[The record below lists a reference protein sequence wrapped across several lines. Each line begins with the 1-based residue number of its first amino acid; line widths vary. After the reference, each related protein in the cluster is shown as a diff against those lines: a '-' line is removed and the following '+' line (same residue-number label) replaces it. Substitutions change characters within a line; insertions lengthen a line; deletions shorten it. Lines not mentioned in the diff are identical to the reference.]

1 MKAIQIA
8 QFGEADELKYV
19 DVPDP
24 AAGPGGVLVE
34 VQAAGVNFADIYS
47 RRGQYPGPALPRILG
62 QEGAGV
68 VKALGEGATGF
79 AVGDTVAWSGIPQ
92 AYAELAVVSAARL
105 VKMPA
110 GVDAKTGAAA
120 MLQGMTAHYLCHAT
134 YPVQPG
140 DRVLIH
146 AGAGGVGLLLI
157 QMVKRLGGYVYTT
170 VSTPAKAAL
179 AREVG
184 ADETIIYT
192 DVDFAESIKRATN
205 GEGVHVVYDA
215 VGATTFDQSIAS
227 LRHRGYMVLYG
238 QASGPVPP
246 VPLSVLNAGSY
257 FLTRPTLVDYVA
269 AREELEQRSGD
280 VLRWIASGE
289 MKLRVEHVF
298 PLSQAADAHRALET
312 RQTTGKV
319 VLVP

>member
-280 VLRWIASGE
+280 VLRWIASGD